1 MPDNI
6 QYCASCGAMLP
17 PQALTCFNCHQLV
30 HAEALEDMAAR
41 ARIRE
46 ANHDMLGAARLWRD
60 SLRVLPLDSTQAQAI
75 LEHVK
80 ALGEAA
86 KTQQAPPPQQNTP
99 QWLKR
104 FGPLGAGIALV
115 LGKLKFLLL
124 GLGQLKTLL
133 SMFVTMGV
141 YWSLYGWKFAVG
153 FVLGIYI
160 HEMGHVWMLRH
171 YGLRAS
177 TPMFIPGFG
186 AFISLYDSPANHG
199 QDARIGL
206 AGPLWGA
213 GAALLAVL
221 GYFAGGGPIWL
232 AIAHATVFI
241 NLFNLTPVW
250 QLDGGRAFRA
260 LAWHERLII
269 LALVGLLWF
278 LTRQGMFIVVFLGA
292 AFRIFWQKDHAPEPD
307 PGAFAQFAALLVLF
321 AALLAWLPTQ

>member
-1 MPDNI
+1 MADTP
-6 QYCASCGAMLP
+6 QTCASCGAMLP
-17 PQALTCFNCHQLV
+17 PQALNCFNCHQLV
-30 HAEALEDMAAR
+30 HAAALEDMAAR
-41 ARIRE
+41 ARQCE
-46 ANHDMLGAARLWRD
+46 ASNDMLGAARLWRD
-60 SLRVLPLDSTQAQAI
+60 ALRLLPLDSVQAKAI
-75 LEHVK
+75 LEHLK
-80 ALGEAA
+80 ALGAA
-86 KTQQAPPPQQNTP
+86 GRAQNAAPPDNKPE
-99 QWLKR
+99 WLKKL
-104 FGPLGAGIALV
+104 GPIGAVIALV

-141 YWSLYGWKFAVG
+141 YWSLYGWKFAIG

-213 GAALLAVL
+213 GAALAAVL
-221 GYFAGGGPIWL
+221 GYFAGGGPVWL
-232 AIAHATVFI
+232 AIAHFTAYL

-260 LAWHERLII
+260 LAWRERLYIFGLI
-269 LALVGLLWF
+269 GVLWLV
-278 LTRQGMFIVVFLGA
+278 TQQGMLLILLLGA

-307 PGAFAQFAALLVLF
+307 PGAFAEFAGLLVLF
-321 AALLAWLPTQ
+321 AALLAWIPVR

>member
-1 MPDNI
+1 
-6 QYCASCGAMLP
+6 MLP
-17 PQALTCFNCHQLV
+17 PQALNCLNCHQLV
-30 HAEALEDMAAR
+30 HAAALEDMAAR
-41 ARIRE
+41 ARQCE
-46 ANHDMLGAARLWRD
+46 ASNDMLGAARLWRD
-60 SLRVLPLDSTQAQAI
+60 ALRLLPLDSVQAKAI
-75 LEHVK
+75 LEHLK
-80 ALGEAA
+80 ELGTAERLRNP
-86 KTQQAPPPQQNTP
+86 APPDNKPE
-99 QWLKR
+99 WLKKL
-104 FGPLGAGIALV
+104 GPIGAVIALV

-141 YWSLYGWKFAVG
+141 YWSLYGWRFAIG

-213 GAALLAVL
+213 GAALAAIL
-221 GYFAGGGPIWL
+221 GYFAGGGPVWL
-232 AIAHATVFI
+232 AIAHFTAYL

-260 LAWHERLII
+260 LAFRERLYIFGLI
-269 LALVGLLWF
+269 AVLWLV
-278 LTRQGMFIVVFLGA
+278 TQQGMLLILLLGA
-292 AFRIFWQKDHAPEPD
+292 AFRIFWQKDHASEPD
-307 PGAFAQFAALLVLF
+307 PGAFAEFAGLLVLF
-321 AALLAWLPTQ
+321 AALLAWIPVR

>member
-1 MPDNI
+1 
-6 QYCASCGAMLP
+6 MLP
-17 PQALTCFNCHQLV
+17 PQALNCFNCHQLV
-30 HAEALEDMAAR
+30 HAAALEDMVAR
-41 ARIRE
+41 ARQCE
-46 ANHDMLGAARLWRD
+46 ASNDVLGAARLWRD
-60 SLRVLPLDSTQAQAI
+60 ALRLLPLDSVQAKAI
-75 LEHVK
+75 LEHLTE
-80 ALGEAA
+80 LGAA
-86 KTQQAPPPQQNTP
+86 ARLRNPAPPEHRPE
-99 QWLKR
+99 WLKKL
-104 FGPLGAGIALV
+104 GPIGAVIALV

-213 GAALLAVL
+213 GAALAAVL
-221 GYFAGGGPIWL
+221 GYFAGGGPVWL
-232 AIAHATVFI
+232 AIAHFTAYL

-260 LAWHERLII
+260 LAFRERLYIFGLI
-269 LALVGLLWF
+269 AVLWLV
-278 LTRQGMFIVVFLGA
+278 TQQGMLLILLLGA
-292 AFRIFWQKDHAPEPD
+292 AFRIFWQKDHAQEPD
-307 PGAFAQFAALLVLF
+307 PGAFAEFAGLLVLF
-321 AALLAWLPTQ
+321 AALLAWIPVG